1 MHDITIEIIH
11 YTMDGNAYSV
21 AYNMHFL
28 SYDSQLQKIV
38 ALGEEGRAKDGD
50 CFTIFIYDITS
61 TQVTIYK

>member
-1 MHDITIEIIH
+1 
-11 YTMDGNAYSV
+11 MDGNAYSV

-50 CFTIFIYDITS
+50 CFTIFINDITS